1 MIKIAIKKKLP
12 DFDLDLE
19 LQFERGEFLG
29 VMGPS
34 GSGKSTFLRILAG
47 LEEAQGR
54 IVVDGEVWLDG
65 KRALAPQKR
74 SVGMVFQDYALFANM
89 SVLENLLYVD
99 ADAAF
104 ARELLERVG
113 LWELRDR
120 SVTRLSGGQKQRVA
134 LARALMRR
142 PKLLL
147 LDEPLSALDPAT
159 RTKLQGVIADL
170 HRAFGTTTVMV
181 SHDINE
187 LFLLTDKVLT
197 IDNGQVRGFSHSKKY
212 LYAVL
217 C

>member
-1 MIKIAIKKKLP
+1 MIEIAIKKELP
-12 DFDLDLE
+12 GFALDLE
-19 LQFERGEFLG
+19 LELKKGEFLG

-47 LEEAQGR
+47 LEEARGR

-74 SVGMVFQDYALFANM
+74 SAGMVFQDYALFANM
-89 SVLENLLYVD
+89 SVLGNLLYVD
-99 ADAAF
+99 PDEAF
-104 ARELLERVG
+104 ARKLLELVG

-120 SVTRLSGGQKQRVA
+120 NVTRLSGGQKQRVA

-159 RTKLQGVIADL
+159 RSRLQGVIADL
-170 HRAFGTTTVMV
+170 HRAFGTTTIMV
-181 SHDINE
+181 SHDYGE
-187 LFLLTDKVLT
+187 LGRLAQRVVHMELGKLTLPTESRYREVAL
-197 IDNGQVRGFSHSKKY
+197 R
-212 LYAVL
+212 
-217 C
+217 